1 MTASTPP
8 SVTGS
13 CGNTKF
19 FNLFNHASFGPPGRS
34 LATPATLGLITT
46 QTTPARNIQFALKL
60 YF

>member
-1 MTASTPP
+1 MRR
-8 SVTGS
+8 
-13 CGNTKF
+13 NTKF